1 MREPES
7 ASRVLDHEVLL
18 IDAEKLGRQRPAVFT
33 TFWHELGFVVSLLG
47 SMAMSE
53 FFISG
58 FHIVLPLLAVELD
71 IPPASQTWPSSVFTL
86 ASATCLL
93 PLGRLSDMYGAF
105 VIFNSGLVW
114 VTVWCLAAGFSQNFV
129 TLVVCRAMT
138 GIGAAA
144 FLPAGITLI
153 GKTYRPGPR
162 KNFVF
167 AIYGAF
173 APLGFFIGILIG
185 GVTGQVLSWRW
196 YFWIGAMML
205 GVICLAG
212 VFCVPRDLRARAPDG
227 LSMDWLGA
235 VTIVPGLI
243 LLVFSVTESSEAPN
257 GWASP
262 QIIATIVAG
271 VCFLAVSVY
280 VEGWVAKNPLVPSD
294 LFSPPGMKL
303 LVVGLFFA
311 YGTFGIFLFY
321 SSFYLELV
329 LEKSPLQTAVWYIPM
344 IVCGLVLGAVGGLTL
359 HLLPGRILLII
370 SGIGFL
376 ICCLL
381 FGLMPEDPNYW
392 AWVMPAMLASSVG
405 IDITFT
411 VSNIFITTN
420 LPARRQGLAGALI
433 NSTLFLGISVF
444 LGFGNVAVAHTSHLP
459 LKENYQVAFL
469 LAVGLAGVALAM
481 FAFVDLGSAKSE
493 LTLDE
498 REQMEAETRQG
509 EWASY

>member
-1 MREPES
+1 
-7 ASRVLDHEVLL
+7 
-18 IDAEKLGRQRPAVFT
+18 
-33 TFWHELGFVVSLLG
+33 
-47 SMAMSE
+47 MSE

-173 APLGFFIGILIG
+173 APLGFFVGILIG

-303 LVVGLFFA
+303 LIVGLFFA